1 MTMFHWI
8 DLALF
13 FLLLSAAWIG
23 YRQGF
28 LRQLFNLLSLVIALV
43 AAWAGYQDLAH
54 QLASLFSIPVLK
66 ITVGSL
72 ELGMLPL
79 KILSFLLLFFAV
91 RLLIRWLGSLLG
103 IVHAIPVLST
113 VNRWLG
119 LCLSVMKTA
128 LILFLLFSLI
138 SLFPGLEN
146 TISGSWMAS
155 KILEWS
161 PEFIQLAL

>member
-1 MTMFHWI
+1 MPHGV
-8 DLALF
+8 DLILI
-13 FLLLSAAWIG
+13 LLLLASAWMG

-43 AAWAGYQDLAH
+43 VAWAGYQQLAH
-54 QLASLFSIPVLK
+54 QLASLFSVPILK

-72 ELGMLPL
+72 ELDMLPL
-79 KILSFLLLFFAV
+79 KILSFLLLFSAV

-103 IVHAIPVLST
+103 IVHGVPVLST

-119 LCLSVMKTA
+119 LCLSVLKTA
-128 LILFLLFSLI
+128 LILFLLFSVL
-138 SLFPGLEN
+138 SLFPGLEH
-146 TISGSWMAS
+146 TISGSWVAS

-161 PEFIQLAL
+161 PELIQLAL

>member
-1 MTMFHWI
+1 MTMPHWI
-8 DLALF
+8 DLILLI
-13 FLLLSAAWIG
+13 LLLSSAWIG

-28 LRQLFNLLSLVIALV
+28 LRQLFNLLAVIIALV
-43 AAWAGYQDLAH
+43 VAWAGYRDLAH
-54 QLASLFSIPVLK
+54 QLASLFPMPIFEIPL
-66 ITVGSL
+66 GSL
-72 ELGMLPL
+72 ELGMLPF
-79 KILSFLLLFFAV
+79 KILAFLLLFFAV

-146 TISGSWMAS
+146 TISGSWVAS